1 MTQLLDLDRILQRA
15 QIGNKE
21 MTETKTYELTHD
33 EVLGICQALK
43 FHADALDHL
52 DGNPT
57 ESAAWAGQAASLW
70 RLIDKF
76 VRETPSIRLAR
87 SRGGWRK
94 SPLGS

>member
-1 MTQLLDLDRILQRA
+1 
-15 QIGNKE
+15 

-43 FHADALDHL
+43 FHADALDRL
-52 DGNPT
+52 EGNPT

-76 VRETPSIRLAR
+76 VRETPSIRLVQSR
-87 SRGGWRK
+87 SSWRK
-94 SPLGS
+94 SPSGA